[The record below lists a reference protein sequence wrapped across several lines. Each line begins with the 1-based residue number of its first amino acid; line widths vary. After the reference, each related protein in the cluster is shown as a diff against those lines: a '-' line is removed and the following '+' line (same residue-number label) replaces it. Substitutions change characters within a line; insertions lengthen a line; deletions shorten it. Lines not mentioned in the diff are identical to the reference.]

1 MYKKNSKKKK
11 KGHRIVFYPFPES
24 AIPYL
29 RIFRL

>member
-1 MYKKNSKKKK
+1 MYKIIIIK

-29 RIFRL
+29 RIFRF

>member
-1 MYKKNSKKKK
+1 MYKKSKKK

>member
-1 MYKKNSKKKK
+1 MYKKIIKKKV
-11 KGHRIVFYPFPES
+11 IVFYPFLES

>member
-1 MYKKNSKKKK
+1 MYKKIKKKN
-11 KGHRIVFYPFPES
+11 KGHRIVFYLFPES